1 MKIAMKSYAQ
11 SPCQALKNE
20 CFEAAILQFAT
31 DGILDYEEERDE
43 RTRAAR
49 GLVLGP
55 LLGGVSWLVLGAVG
69 YATMRLLS

>member
-1 MKIAMKSYAQ
+1 MKSYAQ
-11 SPCQALKNE
+11 PLPE
-20 CFEAAILQFAT
+20 CFEDVNLQFEI
-31 DGILDYEEERDE
+31 DQVLDYVEERDE

-55 LLGGVSWLVLGAVG
+55 VLGGASWLVMGAAG